1 MHLAKRLAHDSFA
14 VPNVASLL
22 WYLVTKCSTSG
33 PFLGFLAGSSR
44 FGPVSIPFSN
54 YRTSLSCGKPILVVG
69 RDQHN
74 HL

>member
-44 FGPVSIPFSN
+44 FGPVSIPFSKVQD
-54 YRTSLSCGKPILVVG
+54 LSFLWETHSGG
-69 RDQHN
+69 WT
-74 HL
+74 

>member
-44 FGPVSIPFSN
+44 FGPVSIPFS
-54 YRTSLSCGKPILVVG
+54 TVQDLSFLRETHSGG
-69 RDQHN
+69 WT
-74 HL
+74 